1 MRAPLAAALL
11 LLFGGTLIGAGFRV
25 APEAAAAA
33 DACPPAAGLAEK
45 LRCGDAE
52 LATAEAQV
60 AAALASAGAK
70 LSGAGRQRLR
80 DDEAGWRAYLESL
93 CLGAARPGEAETIDC
108 LKQEYDLRRAQL
120 ARAVEVT
127 GTVTLLRA
135 ERFELRPVPN
145 PESSDHPVRLDI
157 AWPVLD
163 RAAGRGQ
170 IRWNEAMAKAAA
182 ALAQPP
188 DRDQPATDVLVD
200 YRIEAVWPG
209 LIQTVFSRDL
219 YIHGAEHGDD
229 LRSAQLFLLRE
240 ARPLAAEDLFDPGKA
255 WHTALAVAT
264 FARLEAM
271 AASAGWTLWPK
282 EPEDV
287 ASLAADPERWLLTKD
302 GLAVHFD
309 AYDVADYV
317 AGPQDVVIPWRELT
331 PLLKPAPAVKLPP

>member
-1 MRAPLAAALL
+1 MRRHLAVALL
-11 LLFGGTLIGAGFRV
+11 LCLGGSLAGAGVRA
-25 APEAAAAA
+25 APAAAAPSA
-33 DACPPAAGLAEK
+33 ACPPATGLAET
-45 LRCGDAE
+45 LPCGDAD

-60 AAALASAGAK
+60 TAELASASAK
-70 LSGAGRQRLR
+70 LSGAGRARLR
-80 DDEAGWRAYLESL
+80 DDQAAWRKFLEAL
-93 CLGAARPGEAETIDC
+93 CLGGSAADPAETMDC

-127 GTVTLLRA
+127 GNVTLLRA

-145 PESSDHPVRLDI
+145 PDGADHPVRLDI

-170 IRWNEAMAKAAA
+170 TRWNEAMAKAAE

-188 DRDQPATDVLVD
+188 ERDQPATDISVD

-229 LRSAQLFLLRE
+229 LRVSSLFLLRE
-240 ARPLAAEDLFDPGKA
+240 ARPLAAEDLFDPAKS
-255 WHTALAVAT
+255 WHTALADAA
-264 FARLEAM
+264 FARLQ
-271 AASAGWTLWPK
+271 AAAGSAGWQLWPK

-287 ASLAADPERWLLTKD
+287 ASLAADPARWLLTRD

-309 AYDVADYV
+309 AYDVADYG
-317 AGPQDVVIPWRELT
+317 AGPQEVVIPWRALT